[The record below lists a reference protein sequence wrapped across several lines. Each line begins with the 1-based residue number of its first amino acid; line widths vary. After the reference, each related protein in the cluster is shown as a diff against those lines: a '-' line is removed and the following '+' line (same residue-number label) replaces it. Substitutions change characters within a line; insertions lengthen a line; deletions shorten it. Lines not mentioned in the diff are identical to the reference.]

1 MDNIKCINTD
11 CPNFSSEHRW
21 NCSTYKDCCKFIP
34 EQDNIKCINTYCP
47 NFSSEHRW
55 NCYINLSEER
65 IKNCFNY
72 ISEDNIIPKKNT
84 TIRKEKTNECINTM
98 CNYHDITKPDH
109 CHMTPAIHCS
119 NYKTKDN
126 ASNCLQNTK
135 EDNMYCKQISC
146 VKKDCI
152 YILDEDYNFRTESKY
167 DYKGCIHYKKKEY
180 KCNTTTCIHYSMELN
195 GCDLTYVPLK
205 TLGVCS
211 AYVTEPIKES
221 TCSHC
226 GESLESE
233 TSLIIAR
240 RFRSSLK
247 YMYGEKFKSIDK
259 MAENYEEAIIDAV
272 EDEQRRIVRL
282 IIDLNTPA
290 DTSYT
295 KWSEIKNIII
305 PIIQGEI
312 K

>member
-34 EQDNIKCINTYCP
+34 EQENIKALCPREDCIK
-47 NFSSEHRW
+47 
-55 NCYINLSEER
+55 EE
-65 IKNCFNY
+65 
-72 ISEDNIIPKKNT
+72 
-84 TIRKEKTNECINTM
+84 
-98 CNYHDITKPDH
+98 
-109 CHMTPAIHCS
+109 
-119 NYKTKDN
+119 
-126 ASNCLQNTK
+126 
-135 EDNMYCKQISC
+135 NMYCKQISC